1 MLELVRAFDAKA
13 VDAALRENPAL
24 RGWRDE
30 RGRNWLHVCCM
41 VDPKAAKLDP
51 KQSLR
56 AAEVL
61 LRHGFDVNEPA
72 FREGKWLATPLWHAI
87 GRGRNLPL
95 ARFLLERGS
104 KPNYCLWAASFNRDI
119 EAIRLLVRHG
129 ADVNDPSVDESP
141 LLGAVKWSHFDAAK
155 ALLEL
160 GADPNSRDASG
171 MTALHYMLK
180 KSSDKQHFRML
191 IAHGARGD
199 IPDAKGVTAAQILR
213 KKRDPDFRRMA
224 EQLTR
229 TSRTRARCPRTTA

>member
-13 VDAALRENPAL
+13 VERALRENPAL
-24 RGWRDE
+24 LDWRDE
-30 RGRNWLHVCCM
+30 RGRNWLHVCCG
-41 VDPKAAKLDP
+41 VNPKDRGLDP
-51 KQSLR
+51 KR
-56 AAEVL
+56 GIETVKVL
-61 LRHGFDVNEPA
+61 LAHGLDVNQEA
-72 FREGKWLATPLWHAI
+72 FREGAWKATPLWHAI
-87 GRGRNLPL
+87 GRGRNLAL

-104 KPNYCLWAASFNRDI
+104 SANYCLWTASFNRDL

-141 LLGAVKWSHFDAAK
+141 LLGAVKWSHFDAAE

-160 GADPNSRDASG
+160 GADPNYRDESG

-180 KSSDKQHFRML
+180 KSSEKKHFRML

-224 EQLTR
+224 DQLG
-229 TSRTRARCPRTTA
+229 SAAG